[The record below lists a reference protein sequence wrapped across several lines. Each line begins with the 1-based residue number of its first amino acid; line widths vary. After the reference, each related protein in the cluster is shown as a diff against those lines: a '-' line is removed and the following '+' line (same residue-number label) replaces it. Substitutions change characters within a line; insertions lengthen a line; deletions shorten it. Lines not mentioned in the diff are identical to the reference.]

1 MNANVLAV
9 GETGYEDSGEGAAAG
24 PAGGPGPGQPVRAML
39 RLELRGAADDAARA
53 ALLARAGESPDLGDS
68 RSPVAPEPSQSF
80 AVLADRLTVESGRL
94 SLWHTDEVVFRCP
107 VSALISIAFELL
119 DDPRPVPCLGL
130 SQRHSAAAHPVVGHP
145 EGTRREAHQDL
156 ASANTRWTSTDE
168 RRLIELHAAGVP
180 IDTLARTIGRREG
193 AIRARLFKLRHAQES
208 RPSAPN
214 DPASAAPPEDSA
226 EGSGG

>member
-1 MNANVLAV
+1 
-9 GETGYEDSGEGAAAG
+9 
-24 PAGGPGPGQPVRAML
+24 ML

-53 ALLARAGESPDLGDS
+53 ALRARAGESPDLGDP
-68 RSPVAPEPSQSF
+68 RPTRAPEPSQSF

-107 VSALISIAFELL
+107 VSALISIAFEPL
-119 DDPRPVPCLGL
+119 DDPRPAPRLGL
-130 SQRHSAAAHPVVGHP
+130 AHVHPHAAHAAALAEP
-145 EGTRREAHQDL
+145 EGARREAHQDL
-156 ASANTRWTSTDE
+156 ASANTRWTSADE

-193 AIRARLFKLRHAQES
+193 AIRARLFKLRHAHEK

-214 DPASAAPPEDSA
+214 DPASAEPSEDSA
-226 EGSGG
+226 DGSVS

>member
-24 PAGGPGPGQPVRAML
+24 PAEGPEPGQPVRAML

-53 ALLARAGESPDLGDS
+53 ALRARTGDAPDPGGP
-68 RSPVAPEPSQSF
+68 RPAVAAEPSQSF

-94 SLWHTDEVVFRCP
+94 SLRHADEVVFRCP

-119 DDPRPVPCLGL
+119 DDPRPVPRLGL
-130 SQRHSAAAHPVVGHP
+130 PPARPHAAHAAAEP
-145 EGTRREAHQDL
+145 EGARREAHQDL
-156 ASANTRWTSTDE
+156 ASANTRWTSADE
-168 RRLIELHAAGVP
+168 RRLVELHAAGVP

-193 AIRARLFKLRHAQES
+193 AIRARLFKLRHAQQIRS
-208 RPSAPN
+208 STPN

-226 EGSGG
+226 AGSTG